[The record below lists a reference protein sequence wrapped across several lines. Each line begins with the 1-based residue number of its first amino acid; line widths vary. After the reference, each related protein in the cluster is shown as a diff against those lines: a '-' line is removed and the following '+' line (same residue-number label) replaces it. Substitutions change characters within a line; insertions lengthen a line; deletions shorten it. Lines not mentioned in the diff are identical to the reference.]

1 MKKWQLGALLSS
13 HRGRCGCVAAAHP
26 FSFPSVSA
34 PTQAASSL
42 ACVLKQGVVSCILWE
57 LEITLQAP
65 NDFLLLRGLCLPAKE
80 LFPVPF
86 ASFFPHRTLSEASLF
101 FPQLCSFGLQKCY
114 LASDGFVQVLFKARC
129 TNRLS

>member
-1 MKKWQLGALLSS
+1 MAT
-13 HRGRCGCVAAAHP
+13 AHP
-26 FSFPSVSA
+26 FSFPSVST

-65 NDFLLLRGLCLPAKE
+65 NDFLLLHGLCLPAKE
-80 LFPVPF
+80 LFPVSF
-86 ASFFPHRTLSEASLF
+86 ASLFPHRTLSEASLL
-101 FPQLCSFGLQKCY
+101 FPQLCSFGLQKCC
-114 LASDGFVQVLFKARC
+114 LGSAGFAQVLFKARC